1 MGAYFSYSN
10 PREPKNIAPEMRK
23 GSVRC
28 LFLIAPRA
36 SGRGRLRICLLAVLL
51 AEFFDA
57 TGRVHD
63 FLLAGIEGMAGRA
76 DFHVQGFAQSGT
88 RSKGIAATAGHCDV
102 GVFGM
107 DFRLHFGSFHV
118 EAGFALPKGADYPQ
132 VFGDWQPRRP
142 AIFDVR

>member
-1 MGAYFSYSN
+1 MGAYFAYSN
-10 PREPKNIAPEMRK
+10 LRARKNIAPEMRK
-23 GSVRC
+23 GSLRC
-28 LFLIAPRA
+28 LFLIAYQV
-36 SGRGRLRICLLAVLL
+36 SGRGRLRIRLLAVLL
-51 AEFFDA
+51 AEFFD
-57 TGRVHD
+57 TSGGVHD

-88 RSKGIAATAGHCDV
+88 RGKGIAATAGHCDV

-107 DFRLHFGSFHV
+107 NFRLHFDSFLM

-142 AIFDVR
+142 VACDA